1 VVCGDYS
8 LVTKFANRAG
18 WAGLWSIQMAG
29 VLDSVDMRTQLAGH
43 NRLELLLFRL
53 GGRQLYGINVF
64 KVQEVIRCPK
74 LTHLPKSNNKV
85 VGVAT
90 LRKRTIPIID
100 LGLAIN
106 HQPIKSIKD
115 SFAIVTEYNRNTQGF
130 LVDAVDRICN
140 MNWKDILPPPKGS
153 GASSYLTAVTHIE
166 KQMVE
171 IIDVER
177 VFADI
182 MGVNETVNEELLQA
196 AHATETTLPKH
207 VLVVDDSSVARN
219 QIKRVLEK
227 MGIECTLGQD
237 GQDGLD
243 ILNKMVADGTPV
255 NEKIAMIISDIEMP
269 RMDGYTFTTEIRKD
283 PRLQGIYIMLHTS
296 LSGVFNNNMVEK
308 VGANHFIPKFKPNEL
323 ANTVLNIINRRPPN
337 DGIENISG
345 T

>member
-1 VVCGDYS
+1 
-8 LVTKFANRAG
+8 
-18 WAGLWSIQMAG
+18 MAG

-53 GGRQLYGINVF
+53 SGRQLYGINVF
-64 KVQEVIRCPK
+64 KVQEVIRCPR
-74 LTHLPKSNNKV
+74 LTRIPQSNSKV

-90 LRKRTIPIID
+90 LRKRTIPIMD

-106 HQPIKSIKD
+106 RQAIKNIKD
-115 SFAIVTEYNRNTQGF
+115 SFVIVTEYNRHTQGF
-130 LVDAVDRICN
+130 LVDSVDRICN

-153 GASSYLTAVTHIE
+153 GAFSYLTAVTHLDNQLI
-166 KQMVE
+166 E

-177 VFADI
+177 VFADV
-182 MGVNETVNEELLQA
+182 MGVSDVVNEGILQA
-196 AHATETTLPKH
+196 AHATETSLPKH

-237 GQDGLD
+237 GQDGLN
-243 ILNKMVADGTPV
+243 ILSSMVEDGTPI
-255 NEKIAMIISDIEMP
+255 NEKIALVISDIEMP

-283 PRLQGIYIMLHTS
+283 PKLQGLYIMLHTS
-296 LSGVFNNNMVEK
+296 LSGVFNNSMVQK

-323 ANTVLNIINRRPPN
+323 ANAVLNIINRRNPN
-337 DGIENISG
+337 EGLENISD